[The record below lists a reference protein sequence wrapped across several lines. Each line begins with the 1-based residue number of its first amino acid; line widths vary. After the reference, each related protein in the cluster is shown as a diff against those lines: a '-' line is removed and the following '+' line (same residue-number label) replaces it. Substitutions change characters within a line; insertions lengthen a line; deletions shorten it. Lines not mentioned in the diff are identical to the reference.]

1 MVSLWATD
9 SLGDGR
15 CSRMDTIG
23 AAFATQVAQ
32 RPDALAV
39 VERDR
44 SWTYRDL
51 ANDVD
56 RLARW
61 LVAQG
66 VGPEISVGV
75 LSRRSYSMV
84 VGMLAILRSGGAF
97 VPLNPEIP
105 IARLGSL
112 VADVRPAMVLTEVAL
127 AALAHKLNAPVQ
139 KMTAELDGPPVE
151 LDTRHLPN
159 AVAYVIQTSG
169 STGEPKSVQVEMRA
183 LMNLLS
189 WYRDVCD
196 IGPGVRV
203 GQIVA
208 SNFDASLKNY
218 LTPLVFGGTL
228 ALLPDGPYEP
238 RSMLEFI
245 DRNQISVLNPGVPS
259 VVYPLIEMARAAD
272 YRPLSSILCLALGGE
287 PTNVDRLRPW
297 LASPECHARVLNIF
311 GPTECADIACFAEF
325 AVLEAVR
332 SGDDM
337 TMAATSS
344 ASTDRADQ

>member
-1 MVSLWATD
+1 MASSWAT
-9 SLGDGR
+9 SSCSVGR
-15 CSRMDTIG
+15 CSQLDTIG
-23 AAFATQVAQ
+23 AAFAIQVKQ
-32 RPDALAV
+32 RPNALAV
-39 VERDR
+39 VEHDR

-66 VGPEISVGV
+66 VGPETSVGV

-105 IARLGSL
+105 VARLGSL
-112 VADVRPAMVLTEVAL
+112 VADVRPAMVLTEVSL
-127 AALAHKLNAPVQ
+127 AAIAHKLDAPVQ
-139 KMTAELDGPPVE
+139 KMTAELDGPTVE
-151 LDTRHLPN
+151 LNGRHFPS

-189 WYRDVCD
+189 WYRNVCD

-208 SNFDASLKNY
+208 SNFDASVKNY
-218 LTPLVFGGTL
+218 LTPLVSGGTV
-228 ALLPDGPYEP
+228 ALLADGPYEP
-238 RSMLEFI
+238 RTMLDFI

-259 VVYPLIEMARAAD
+259 AIYPLIEMARAAD
-272 YRPLSSILCLALGGE
+272 YRPLSSIRCLALGGE
-287 PTNVDRLRPW
+287 PTKVDRLRPW
-297 LASPECHARVLNIF
+297 LESPECRARVLNIF
-311 GPTECADIACFAEF
+311 GPTECADIACFAEL
-325 AVLEAVR
+325 AVPESVR
-332 SGDDM
+332 SGDS
-337 TMAATSS
+337 MAMAVTSS
-344 ASTDRADQ
+344 APTDWTD